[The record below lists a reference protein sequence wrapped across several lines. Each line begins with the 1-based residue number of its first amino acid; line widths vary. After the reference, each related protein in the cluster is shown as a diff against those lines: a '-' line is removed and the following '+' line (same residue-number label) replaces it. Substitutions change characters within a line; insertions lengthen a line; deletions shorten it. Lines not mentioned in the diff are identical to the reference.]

1 MIVLWYDRKQEQ
13 ILLEAKEQIGQPQF
27 FFMEQLGRVSSGIS
41 AVNRR
46 FTLVKLTEI

>member
-1 MIVLWYDRKQEQ
+1 MIVLRYDRKQEQ
-13 ILLEAKEQIGQPQF
+13 VLLEAKEQVEQPL

-46 FTLVKLTEI
+46 LTLVKLTEI